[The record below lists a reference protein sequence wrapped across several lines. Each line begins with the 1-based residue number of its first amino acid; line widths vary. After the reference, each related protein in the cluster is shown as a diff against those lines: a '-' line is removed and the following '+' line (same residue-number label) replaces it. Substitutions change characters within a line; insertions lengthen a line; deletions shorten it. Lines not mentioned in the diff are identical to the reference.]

1 MGRYNMKNEKLT
13 ITVIGVGNMGAAIVR
28 GLIGASIAAP
38 DNVTIFDVDQAKMS
52 ALKTELGVN
61 ISDSVE
67 KAIGKDNQV
76 IFVAVKPQLINGVLD
91 SLAIHIS
98 ENTLLISI
106 AAGIS
111 SEYLLDRLGKDK
123 RVIRAMPNAAA
134 MAGQSATA
142 LCKGGAADDNDLD
155 TAMRLFSAIGSA
167 VVVDERNMN
176 AVTALSGSGPAYLFV
191 IMEAMTDA
199 GVLLGL
205 SRDVARKLTI
215 QTFLGSV
222 TLAEGGKSFSELK
235 DMITSPG
242 GTTISGL
249 KVMETAGTRGILME
263 TVAAAASRADE
274 LSRQ

>member
-1 MGRYNMKNEKLT
+1 MENKKLT
-13 ITVIGVGNMGAAIVR
+13 ISVVGVGNMGAAIVR
-28 GLIGASIAAP
+28 GLIDASVTTP
-38 DNVTIFDVDQAKMS
+38 DNIMIFDVDSEKMS
-52 ALKTELGVN
+52 VLEAELGVR
-61 ISDSVE
+61 IADSLE
-67 KAIGKDNQV
+67 KAIWHDDQV
-76 IFVAVKPQLINGVLD
+76 ILVAVKPQLIDGVLD
-91 SLAIHIS
+91 SLADQIQGNVLI
-98 ENTLLISI
+98 ISI

-111 SEYLLDRLGKDK
+111 TEYLLDRLGKDK

-134 MAGQSATA
+134 MIGQSATA
-142 LCKGGAADDNDLD
+142 LCKGGASDDNDLE
-155 TAMRLFSAIGSA
+155 TATRLFSAIGSA

-176 AVTALSGSGPAYLFV
+176 AVTALSGSGPGYLFV

-205 SRDVARKLTI
+205 SREVSRRLTI
-215 QTFLGSV
+215 QTFFGSA
-222 TLAEGGKSFSELK
+222 TLAADGKSFSELK

-249 KVMETAGTRGILME
+249 KVMETAGIRGILME